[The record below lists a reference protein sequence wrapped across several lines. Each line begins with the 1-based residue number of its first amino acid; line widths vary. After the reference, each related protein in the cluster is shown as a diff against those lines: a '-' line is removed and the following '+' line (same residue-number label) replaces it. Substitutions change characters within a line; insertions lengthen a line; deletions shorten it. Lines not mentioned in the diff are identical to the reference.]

1 MNGAVRRRQR
11 ADREIQDL
19 RASVA
24 WGVHAS
30 TDTLR
35 AERGRPTPVAR
46 RSWLARSASARGRY
60 SGSRS
65 AAKETV
71 GVLVQTVYG
80 SLRVVVTL
88 AVIAGRRLLLVA
100 FADVAK
106 LLAGQLHH
114 LLQRLF
120 EIHLVYPFRGSP

>member
-1 MNGAVRRRQR
+1 
-11 ADREIQDL
+11 
-19 RASVA
+19 
-24 WGVHAS
+24 
-30 TDTLR
+30 
-35 AERGRPTPVAR
+35 
-46 RSWLARSASARGRY
+46 
-60 SGSRS
+60 
-65 AAKETV
+65 V